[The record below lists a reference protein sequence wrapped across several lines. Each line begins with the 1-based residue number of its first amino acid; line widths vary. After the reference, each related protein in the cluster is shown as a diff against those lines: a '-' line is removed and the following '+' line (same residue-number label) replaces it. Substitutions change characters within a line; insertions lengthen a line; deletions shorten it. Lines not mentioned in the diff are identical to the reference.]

1 MSFTKI
7 KVRYAETDAM
17 AVVHHANYYL
27 YFEVARE
34 DLIKECGISYK
45 ELEESGIMM
54 PLVETQCKYI
64 EAAKYDD
71 NLVVETY
78 ISELTSVKVK
88 IAYVVKREEDD
99 KILARGNTLQ
109 TFVDSKTFRIVNL
122 KKHNKE
128 LWNSLSKL
136 EVLNEN
142 NH

>member
-1 MSFTKI
+1 MSITKV

-34 DLIKECGISYK
+34 DLIRECGISYR

-71 NLVVETY
+71 NLLVETS
-78 ISELTSVKVK
+78 ISELTSVKVR
-88 IAYVVKREEDD
+88 IAYVVKREEDG
-99 KILARGNTLQ
+99 KVLAKGNTLQ
-109 TFVDSKTFRIVNL
+109 TFVDSKSFRIVNL
-122 KKHNKE
+122 KKCNKG
-128 LWNSLSKL
+128 LWNNLSNL